1 MFWKLCKFEW
11 KCSYRSYLFL
21 YTVLLISSLFLNF
34 KGVMD
39 SASTVVNITA
49 GLVSIIYG
57 ICLTTIFIMAFVNVI
72 RNYYQSMFKR
82 NSYLT
87 HTLPVPSWMLV
98 LSKLLAGMFW
108 IILSFFVCFLS
119 VIIIAMNITNI
130 NLFDILHAIGRSLSN
145 LPIFDM
151 LKLLL
156 QMLIS
161 FAEVVALFYFVMSAA
176 NTKYIQ
182 RHRAGAA
189 VLIFVVISIIE
200 GFIGGFFMDHI
211 TTFPLHMNMYSSY
224 SSNVWFSMATSL
236 LLTCV
241 WFFGNVYLLDHKME
255 IE

>member
-11 KCSYRSYLFL
+11 KCSYRSYIFL
-21 YTVLLISSLFLNF
+21 YALLLVSSIFLNVG
-34 KGVMD
+34 KVLD
-39 SASTVVNITA
+39 SANTAINITTS
-49 GLVSIIYG
+49 LVMVVYVV
-57 ICLTTIFIMAFVNVI
+57 CLTTLFIMAFVNVI
-72 RNYYQSMFKR
+72 RNYYQSMFKK

-119 VIIIAMNITNI
+119 VILIALNISNI
-130 NLFDILHAIGRSLSN
+130 NLFDVFDAIGRTLSN
-145 LPIFDM
+145 FPIADV
-151 LKLLL
+151 LQLLL
-156 QMLIS
+156 QTLIS
-161 FAEVVALFYFVMSAA
+161 FGELVALLYFVMTAA

-189 VLIFVVISIIE
+189 VLIFFVISFVE
-200 GFIGGFFMDHI
+200 GLIGGFFMEHI
-211 TTFPLHMNMYSSY
+211 TTFPLHMNLIRSY
-224 SSNVWFSMATSL
+224 GSNIWLSMASSL
-236 LLTCV
+236 ILICV

>member
-11 KCSYRSYLFL
+11 KCSYRSYIFL
-21 YTVLLISSLFLNF
+21 YALLLVSSIFLNVG
-34 KGVMD
+34 KVLD
-39 SASTVVNITA
+39 SANTAINITTS
-49 GLVSIIYG
+49 LVMVVYVV
-57 ICLTTIFIMAFVNVI
+57 CLTTLFIMAFVNVI
-72 RNYYQSMFKR
+72 RNYYQSMFKK

-119 VIIIAMNITNI
+119 VILIALNISNI
-130 NLFDILHAIGRSLSN
+130 NLFDVFDAIGRTLSN
-145 LPIFDM
+145 FPIADV
-151 LKLLL
+151 LQLLL
-156 QMLIS
+156 QTLIS
-161 FAEVVALFYFVMSAA
+161 FGELVALLYFVMTAA

-189 VLIFVVISIIE
+189 VLIFFVISFVE
-200 GFIGGFFMDHI
+200 GLFGGFFMEHI
-211 TTFPLHMNMYSSY
+211 TTFPLHMNLIRSY
-224 SSNVWFSMATSL
+224 GSNIWLSMASSL
-236 LLTCV
+236 ILICV

>member
-11 KCSYRSYLFL
+11 KCSYRSYIFL
-21 YTVLLISSLFLNF
+21 YALLLVSSIFLNVG
-34 KGVMD
+34 KVLD
-39 SASTVVNITA
+39 SANTAINITA
-49 GLVSIIYG
+49 SLVMVVYVV
-57 ICLTTIFIMAFVNVI
+57 CLTTLFIMAFVNVI
-72 RNYYQSMFKR
+72 RNYYQSMFKK

-119 VIIIAMNITNI
+119 VILIALNISNI
-130 NLFDILHAIGRSLSN
+130 NLFDVFDAIGRTLSN
-145 LPIFDM
+145 FPIADV
-151 LKLLL
+151 LQLLL
-156 QMLIS
+156 QTLIS
-161 FAEVVALFYFVMSAA
+161 FGELVALLYFVMTAA

-189 VLIFVVISIIE
+189 VLIFFVISFVE
-200 GFIGGFFMDHI
+200 GLIGGFFMEHI
-211 TTFPLHMNMYSSY
+211 TTFPLHMNLIRSY
-224 SSNVWFSMATSL
+224 GSNIWLSMASSL
-236 LLTCV
+236 ILICV